1 MPTAGPHLPLYVG
14 LLSNMRTS
22 DGQDVVMSINQHSA
36 GPSVQAQPMSAG
48 KAAWVMKGVR
58 ERFLQ
63 ADLRTT
69 RRLAERTKADRV
81 DAVLQCYRDLWR
93 LGYRLEKLESLA
105 PRHVTA
111 LLAYWRSK
119 ELARATVQLRWS
131 WLARWCEAIS
141 KQGMLPAF
149 GDVWPEEAS
158 DGERAPEDESVEQP
172 PRVKTLASL
181 DEDVYR
187 RLLAFLADKV
197 DQTAYWAV
205 RCVRELHLT
214 REEALLLELA
224 GAHVV
229 DAPVILVWSRKGRG
243 QRPVR
248 LETHQ
253 DRQLV
258 ADLTAYLASKDKK
271 RLGWPH
277 MGVEELLARYANQVS
292 YATRRVMELRDR
304 GKTAPGMDENAGGEE
319 GGQC

>member
-1 MPTAGPHLPLYVG
+1 
-14 LLSNMRTS
+14 
-22 DGQDVVMSINQHSA
+22 MSINQHST
-36 GPSVQAQPMSAG
+36 GHSVLAQPMSAG

-63 ADLRTT
+63 ADLHAT

-81 DAVLQCYRDLWR
+81 DAVIQCYRDLWR
-93 LGYRLEKLESLA
+93 LGYRLEKLENLA
-105 PRHVTA
+105 PRHVQA
-111 LLAYWRSK
+111 LLTYWRGK
-119 ELARATVQLRWS
+119 DLARATVQLRWS
-131 WLARWCEAIS
+131 WLARWCEAIN

-149 GDVWPEEAS
+149 GDVWPEEAGVEES
-158 DGERAPEDESVEQP
+158 APGTAAVGQQS
-172 PRVKTLASL
+172 RVKTLASL
-181 DEDVYR
+181 DEGIYQQ
-187 RLLAFLADKV
+187 LITFLSEKA

-205 RCVRELHLT
+205 RCVRELGLT

-248 LETHQ
+248 LETAEG
-253 DRQLV
+253 RKLV
-258 ADLTAYLASKDKK
+258 ADLTAYLASKNKK

-277 MGVEELLARYANQVS
+277 MGVDELLARYANQVS

-304 GKTAPGMDENAGGEE
+304 GMTDLGSDERAGDGEAE
-319 GGQC
+319 QW